1 MEIVPFIKI
10 NAPHPLLRPH
20 VLNMIRTDPEEKE
33 PTFMV
38 LVDGMQ
44 SGFSGQQG
52 EVY

>member
-10 NAPHPLLRPH
+10 NAPCPLLRPR

-38 LVDGMQ
+38 MD
-44 SGFSGQQG
+44 FSKRRITSAL
-52 EVY
+52 